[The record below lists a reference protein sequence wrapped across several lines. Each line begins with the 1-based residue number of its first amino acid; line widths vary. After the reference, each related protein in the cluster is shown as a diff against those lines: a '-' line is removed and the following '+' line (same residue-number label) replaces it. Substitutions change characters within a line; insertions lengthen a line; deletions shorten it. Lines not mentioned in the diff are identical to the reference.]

1 MNANAEKIKISFQP
15 LTESNIES
23 VFDLCSKNEKFL
35 SIPYINFKKGTLGD
49 EGFLSD
55 FSLIAYIMDSSQPI
69 GALIA
74 VTRKGHTFGKNAFIK
89 ILIIDKPYQRQGLGT
104 QLFHEF
110 FKHVLSTFCLGN
122 LKSGWETQRPRYW
135 EPGVDIRHSSLFFF
149 LLKMKFHIIPHRQNL
164 TVDLTNLTTQP
175 ATEKNGYQIMRVTPA
190 DYDATVKFVR
200 KEFGGGTWPEEALIS
215 FENEPPTTFI
225 AKDSKRQV
233 VGFST
238 HNAFYPGSFGPTGVA

>member
-1 MNANAEKIKISFQP
+1 MNANAEQIKISFQP

-23 VFDLCSKNEKFL
+23 VFNLCSKNEKFL

-89 ILIIDKPYQRQGLGT
+89 ILIINKPYQRQGLGT

-122 LKSGWETQRPRYW
+122 LKSGWEDYGPRYW
-135 EPGVDIRHSSLFFF
+135 EPGVDIRYSSLFFF

-175 ATEKNGYQIMRVTPA
+175 ATGKKMDIRLCELLPQITMLRSNLFEKNL
-190 DYDATVKFVR
+190 
-200 KEFGGGTWPEEALIS
+200 E
-215 FENEPPTTFI
+215 
-225 AKDSKRQV
+225 V
-233 VGFST
+233 V
-238 HNAFYPGSFGPTGVA
+238 PGLKKP